1 MDRLV
6 FLFSLKPIIFGLI
19 GMAIAGAS
27 FPLAGVIILRNGL
40 IPLRYML
47 MHGVILGGTF
57 AIAFNLPM
65 IPMVALLNII
75 LVIILMMTKSRTS
88 SLSVASTAM
97 MVLTMGLASMVAHL
111 FDVPSKDTLELLW
124 GSPFALT
131 AQDLWLL
138 GAVGIILVLYC
149 LTFFRKMS
157 AIFFDVDVAHSI
169 GINVRLHHT
178 LMVLVTALVIALA
191 MKVMGA
197 LLMDALVI
205 LPVLSVSRNSS
216 SLKAVFIKSAV
227 CGLVLS
233 LLGYFL
239 AVLLNLPV
247 SGTLSILAV
256 LYYSISFLVRKIRK
270 GVGRRDK

>member
-1 MDRLV
+1 MMERLI
-6 FLFSLKPIIFGLI
+6 FLFSLKPILYGFI
-19 GMAIAGAS
+19 GMAVAGVS

-57 AIAFNLPM
+57 AIALN
-65 IPMVALLNII
+65 IPMVPIVAVLNII
-75 LVIILMMTKSRTS
+75 LVLVLMTIKGRAM

-97 MVLTMGLASMVAHL
+97 MVLTMGLASMVSHI

-124 GSPFALT
+124 GSPFAL
-131 AQDLWLL
+131 ASRDLRLL
-138 GAVGIILVLYC
+138 GTVGLLLVLYC
-149 LTFFRKMS
+149 LVFFRNIS
-157 AIFFDVDVAHSI
+157 AIFFDTDVASSL
-169 GINVRLHHT
+169 GINVKLHHT
-178 LMVLVTALVIALA
+178 VMVMVTALVIALS

-205 LPVLSVSRNSS
+205 LPVLSVSKNSA
-216 SLKAVFIKSAV
+216 SLKGVFIKSSV

-233 LLGYFL
+233 LAGYLL
-239 AVLLNLPV
+239 AVVLNLPV

-256 LYYSISFLVRKIRK
+256 VYYSLSFLISKFGNRAKRS
-270 GVGRRDK
+270 